1 MALCKA
7 VQFRL
12 LAAQLTAPEQTQFL
26 SELQDLNTNII
37 TSALFHY
44 IMHTSCTHHAHIT
57 DAEEMNDIMSNIIL
71 SRKVEQK
78 LNVAVLEDSPIIKLD
93 CIPRRLVGEIS

>member
-12 LAAQLTAPEQTQFL
+12 LAAQLTTPEQAQFL

-44 IMHTSCTHHAHIT
+44 ITHTSCTHHAHIT
-57 DAEEMNDIMSNIIL
+57 DAKEMNDIMSNIIL
-71 SRKVEQK
+71 SRKKEQK
-78 LNVAVLEDSPIIKLD
+78 QNVVVFEDSPIIKLD
-93 CIPRRLVGEIS
+93 CMPKR

>member
-44 IMHTSCTHHAHIT
+44 IMHPSPNNQS
-57 DAEEMNDIMSNIIL
+57 DADEMNNIMSNIIL
-71 SRKVEQK
+71 SRKKEQK
-78 LNVAVLEDSPIIKLD
+78 QNVVVFEDSPIIKLD
-93 CIPRRLVGEIS
+93 CMPKR